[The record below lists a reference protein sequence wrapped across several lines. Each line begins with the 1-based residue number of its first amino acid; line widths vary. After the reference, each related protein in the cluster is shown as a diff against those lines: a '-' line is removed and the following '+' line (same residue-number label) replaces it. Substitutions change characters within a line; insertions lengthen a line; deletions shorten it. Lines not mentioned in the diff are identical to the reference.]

1 MVNAI
6 SWMAR
11 NPAKTGDRVLLV
23 SSACPPGCLFGQ
35 WNGPNFRVVTTKK
48 CCFDVPP
55 SFGAIFCHSPSLS
68 AGQVNQQSFQFADKL
83 KPQPQHLSVGCL
95 RWGVEW
101 VLGELWE
108 NVAGHWRLRP
118 GHVCLR
124 VSVQLTP
131 KINCNE
137 MLAE

>member
-1 MVNAI
+1 
-6 SWMAR
+6 MAR
-11 NPAKTGDRVLLV
+11 NPATTGDRVLLV

-83 KPQPQHLSVGCL
+83 KPQPQHLSVGWL
-95 RWGVEW
+95 RLGVEW
-101 VLGELWE
+101 ALV
-108 NVAGHWRLRP
+108 
-118 GHVCLR
+118 
-124 VSVQLTP
+124 
-131 KINCNE
+131 NCGK
-137 MLAE
+137 MWQDTGG